1 MIVPMGTNDEAA
13 EARTPTG
20 AEPATGAEPPTEAE
34 PRPLIERHASWIE
47 LFFDLVVVAGVGQLA
62 HLLHQ
67 DPSLADAGLYL
78 LLYLAFWTAW
88 ACFTVY
94 GNIAGDRVRAPSML
108 LAMFGLAVMVAAVP
122 GVHEDEHV
130 AAFVIAYVFLR
141 WLAGRV
147 WRRGQI
153 VVDWPLAQFGMGA
166 LPWLISL
173 WAPAPARYWLWAVGI
188 ALDLVIMLGVD
199 GDRMLRGAREKLD
212 QALAHRGGRRRD
224 TRRHP
229 DAEPPVIAA
238 ARSETAHL
246 AERLGLFVIIVLGE
260 GVIQITTAASD
271 TTWDAALAV
280 TATGSFALLIGVWT
294 LSLLYGFAGVPH
306 LTPAKLPVRFAMLLH
321 CVTTAALAALAAG
334 LGAAAEHAHGP
345 APDGVRRLLCA
356 SVAAYFGISLLTG
369 LFTRAERPWL
379 LGWGLPCTL
388 APLALGALGSGI
400 GVGWL
405 VWLLAATVFWQVLY
419 APGPPGATPAPG
431 VHGTRRRR
439 LRRTWD
445 D

>member
-1 MIVPMGTNDEAA
+1 MISGMGTNDEAA
-13 EARTPTG
+13 
-20 AEPATGAEPPTEAE
+20 ATQ
-34 PRPLIERHASWIE
+34 PLTERHATWIE

-62 HLLHQ
+62 HLLHE
-67 DPSLADAGLYL
+67 DPSLADVGLYL

-94 GNIAGDRVRAPSML
+94 GNVAGDRVRAPSML

-130 AAFVIAYVFLR
+130 GAFVIAYVFLR

-147 WRRGQI
+147 WRRGQV
-153 VVDWPLAQFGMGA
+153 VVDWPLAQFGVGA

-173 WAPAPARYWLWAVGI
+173 WAPTPARYWLWAVGI

-199 GDRMLRGAREKLD
+199 GDRMLRRARDRFD
-212 QALAHRGGRRRD
+212 QVIARRRGRQND

-229 DAEPPVIAA
+229 EGDAPVIAA
-238 ARSETAHL
+238 APSESVHL
-246 AERLGLFVIIVLGE
+246 AERLGLFIIIVLGE
-260 GVIQITTAASD
+260 GVIQITTAASG
-271 TTWDAALAV
+271 TPWDAALTV

-306 LTPAKLPVRFAMLLH
+306 LKPAKLPVRFAMLLH

-334 LGAAAEHAHGP
+334 LGTAAEHAHGP
-345 APDGVRRLLCA
+345 APEGVRRLLCA
-356 SVAAYFGISLLTG
+356 SLVAYFGISLLTG
-369 LFTRAERPWL
+369 LITRAERPWI

-388 APLALGALGSGI
+388 VPLALGFFGDGI

-405 VWLLAATVFWQVLY
+405 VWALAATVFWQALY
-419 APGPPGATPAPG
+419 APGPPGTALVPSAD
-431 VHGTRRRR
+431 GTRRKR

>member
-1 MIVPMGTNDEAA
+1 MSTHEEAQ
-13 EARTPTG
+13 PG
-20 AEPATGAEPPTEAE
+20 AED
-34 PRPLIERHASWIE
+34 RPLTERHASWIE

-62 HLLHQ
+62 HLLHE

-108 LAMFGLAVMVAAVP
+108 LAMSGLAVMVAAVP
-122 GVHEDEHV
+122 GVHADEHV
-130 AAFVIAYVFLR
+130 TAFVIAYVLLR

-147 WRRGQI
+147 WRRGQV
-153 VVDWPLAQFGMGA
+153 VVDWPLAQYGLGA

-173 WAPAPARYWLWAVGI
+173 WVPAPGRYWLWAAGI

-199 GDRMLRGAREKLD
+199 SDRMLRGAQDKLD
-212 QALAHRGGRRRD
+212 QAVAHRGGRPSD
-224 TRRHP
+224 VRRHP
-229 DAEPPVIAA
+229 EGGPPVIAA
-238 ARSETAHL
+238 APSESVHL

-260 GVIQITTAASD
+260 GVIQITAAASD
-271 TTWDAALAV
+271 VPWDAALAV

-306 LTPAKLPVRFAMLLH
+306 LRPDRMPVRFAMLLH
-321 CVTTAALAALAAG
+321 CVTTAAIAALAAG
-334 LGAAAEHAHGP
+334 LGAAAEHAHGS

-356 SVAAYFGISLLTG
+356 SVAAYFCISLLTG
-369 LFTRAERPWL
+369 LFTGAERPWL

-388 APLALGALGSGI
+388 LPLALGLFGGGL

-419 APGPPGATPAPG
+419 APGPPGTTSAPG
-431 VHGTRRRR
+431 THGTRRRR
-439 LRRTWD
+439 LRRGWD
-445 D
+445 G

>member
-1 MIVPMGTNDEAA
+1 MGTNDEAA
-13 EARTPTG
+13 AAKPQ
-20 AEPATGAEPPTEAE
+20 
-34 PRPLIERHASWIE
+34 PLTERHASWIE

-62 HLLHQ
+62 HLLHE

-94 GNIAGDRVRAPSML
+94 GNVEGDRVRAPSML

-122 GVHEDEHV
+122 GVREDEHV
-130 AAFVIAYVFLR
+130 AAFVVAYVFLR

-147 WRRGQI
+147 WRRGQV
-153 VVDWPLAQFGMGA
+153 VVDWPLAQFGVGA

-173 WAPAPARYWLWAVGI
+173 WVQAPARYWLWAAGI
-188 ALDLVIMLGVD
+188 ALDLVIMLWVD
-199 GDRMLRGAREKLD
+199 SDRMLRGAREKFD
-212 QALAHRGGRRRD
+212 QAVAYRGGGRRND
-224 TRRHP
+224 ARRHP
-229 DAEPPVIAA
+229 EGEAPVIAA
-238 ARSETAHL
+238 APSESGHL

-271 TTWDAALAV
+271 TPWDAALAV

-306 LTPAKLPVRFAMLLH
+306 LKPARLPVRFAMLLQ
-321 CVTTAALAALAAG
+321 CVTTAAIAALAAG

-369 LFTRAERPWL
+369 LFTGAERPWL
-379 LGWGLPCTL
+379 LGWSLPCTL
-388 APLALGALGSGI
+388 APLALGFFGDGI

-405 VWLLAATVFWQVLY
+405 VWALAATVFWQVLY
-419 APGPPGATPAPG
+419 APGPPGTTLPPG
-431 VHGTRRRR
+431 GHGTRRKR

>member
-1 MIVPMGTNDEAA
+1 MATNDEAA
-13 EARTPTG
+13 GAGQSDTG
-20 AEPATGAEPPTEAE
+20 A
-34 PRPLIERHASWIE
+34 RPLTERHASWIE

-62 HLLHQ
+62 HLLHE
-67 DPSLADAGLYL
+67 DPSLADTGLYL

-94 GNIAGDRVRAPSML
+94 GNVQGDRVRALSML

-130 AAFVIAYVFLR
+130 TAFVIAYVFLR

-147 WRRGQI
+147 WRRGQV
-153 VVDWPLAQFGMGA
+153 VVDWPLAQFGAGA

-173 WAPAPARYWLWAVGI
+173 WVPEPGRYWLWAAGI
-188 ALDLVIMLGVD
+188 ALDLGIMLGVD
-199 GDRMLRGAREKLD
+199 SDRMLRGARDKLD
-212 QALAHRGGRRRD
+212 QAIAHRGGRPQD
-224 TRRHP
+224 KRRHP
-229 DAEPPVIAA
+229 ESEPPVIAA
-238 ARSETAHL
+238 APSESGHL

-271 TTWDAALAV
+271 THWDGALAV

-306 LTPAKLPVRFAMLLH
+306 LSPDKLSVRSAMLLH
-321 CVTTAALAALAAG
+321 CVTTAAIAALAAG
-334 LGAAAEHAHGP
+334 LGAAAEHVHGP
-345 APDGVRRLLCA
+345 APDGVRRLLCL

-369 LFTRAERPWL
+369 LVTRAERPWL
-379 LGWGLPCTL
+379 LGWGLPCVL
-388 APLALGALGSGI
+388 APLALGLFGAGI

-405 VWLLAATVFWQVLY
+405 VWVLAATVFWQVLY
-419 APGPPGATPAPG
+419 APGPPGTTLAPG
-431 VHGTRRRR
+431 GRGARRKRFRR
-439 LRRTWD
+439 SWD